1 MDYSPPKRD
10 GHSLG
15 APSLNSAGFVY
26 TIFVTIYTGLLIYGL
41 GLLWLHR
48 RKTAIRI
55 RSLTVTAAAVL
66 LIHVY
71 VAAVFIVYPLNGW
84 YRCNTEFWYM
94 SIVFP
99 LAIAV
104 FQASNV
110 RLMAYSKVQHSL
122 IDMQCWGEKKQPFSF
137 SVTGIKRSFTQLD
150 YVKKT
155 YVCIV
160 LGLLLQVCHS
170 ATV

>member
-1 MDYSPPKRD
+1 
-10 GHSLG
+10 
-15 APSLNSAGFVY
+15 
-26 TIFVTIYTGLLIYGL
+26 
-41 GLLWLHR
+41 
-48 RKTAIRI
+48 
-55 RSLTVTAAAVL
+55 
-66 LIHVY
+66 
-71 VAAVFIVYPLNGW
+71 
-84 YRCNTEFWYM
+84 M